1 MNRYKVY
8 GKYKYGRSWEYEMGK
23 FDAETAREAMQKA
36 NAVYANDKNPWIAK
50 RAVLIKTLATQEARA

>member
-1 MNRYKVY
+1 MKFKVY

-23 FDAETAREAMQKA
+23 FDAETAKEAMQKA

-50 RAVLIKTLATQEARA
+50 RAVVLIKR